1 MIVQYYADS
10 LGLSRPGFVEL
21 NQRYIYLFE
30 NWLKENKP
38 GELFLINR
46 ARRGYT
52 IDQLSAVYFED
63 EEYIT
68 GTKEVLIIHEGVCDC
83 APRPVSKKIRR
94 IISKLPGFLKFRII
108 SYLHKNRA
116 RLLRKGSVHYLV
128 EKEDYEKLLT
138 KWLQDAVTKFNRI
151 YLLNIAPT
159 NEGIE
164 NHSPGF
170 GKSINEYN
178 KIIENVVTALNNPV
192 IKMIDIHS
200 LIAGQANIDDF
211 IIREDGH
218 HITVKAHQLIA
229 DKLIA
234 MERQV
239 M

>member
-30 NWLKENKP
+30 RWLKENKP

-63 EEYIT
+63 EEYIA
-68 GTKEVLIIHEGVCDC
+68 GTKDVLIIHEGVCDC
-83 APRPVSKKIRR
+83 APRPVSKKIRG

-138 KWLQDAVTKFNRI
+138 TWLQDAVTKFNRI

-170 GKSINEYN
+170 GKSISEYN
-178 KIIENVVTALNNPV
+178 KIIENVVTAINSPV
-192 IKMIDIHS
+192 IKLVDIYS
-200 LIAGQANIDDF
+200 LIAGQANIDEF